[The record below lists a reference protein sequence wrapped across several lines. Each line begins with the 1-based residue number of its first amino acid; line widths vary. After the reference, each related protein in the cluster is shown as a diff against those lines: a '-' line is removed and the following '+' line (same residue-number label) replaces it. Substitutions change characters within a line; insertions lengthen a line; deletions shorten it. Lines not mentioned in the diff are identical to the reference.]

1 VFSDGDGMEGQGDKT
16 SQRPSIAI
24 IILNWNTRDDVLEC
38 LDSLEKSAYPKNRL
52 GLFVTD
58 NASTDGSQ
66 KAIRAKLDTMSEQ
79 GWHELVLIENPKN
92 LGFSGGNNAG
102 YRRVD
107 NSYEFIYLSN
117 ADVTY
122 AEATLDHLASVM
134 VGDPAIG
141 VAGPKVLS
149 YAEPDVLSHGAG
161 YVGPL
166 LCGTRSVDATEATPC
181 DYVTGCALCVRH
193 SVVEELA
200 QLLDE
205 EFFAYWEDTDL
216 CARVRKL
223 GYTVVY
229 CPEATILHKVGASLP
244 AGPEG
249 LPPPARVYYATHSKY
264 TYARRHLPM
273 GPRLLFHLLFT
284 ARLPFFAVK
293 TFVQSPRRTP
303 ALLKAYVLAMTHGL
317 ARKPGQK
324 YPG

>member
-1 VFSDGDGMEGQGDKT
+1 MFSDRDDMEGQGDKT

-38 LDSLEKSAYPKNRL
+38 LDSLERSTYPREQI

-58 NASTDGSQ
+58 NASSDGSQ
-66 KAIRAKLDTMSEQ
+66 EAIRAKLDTMREQ
-79 GWHELVLIENPKN
+79 GWRDLVLVENPQN
-92 LGFSGGNNAG
+92 LGFCGGNNAG
-102 YRRVD
+102 YARVD

-122 AEATLDHLASVM
+122 AEATLEHLASVIAS
-134 VGDPAIG
+134 DPAIG
-141 VAGPKVLS
+141 VVGPRVLS

-181 DYVTGCALCVRH
+181 DYVTGCALCVRR
-193 SVVEELA
+193 SVVEELG

-216 CARVRKL
+216 CARVRQL

-229 CPEATILHKVGASLP
+229 CPEAMVLHKVGASLP
-244 AGPEG
+244 TGPEG

-264 TYARRHLPM
+264 IYARRHLPM
-273 GPRLLFHLLFT
+273 GPRLLFHLLFGV
-284 ARLPFFAVK
+284 RLPFFAARAL
-293 TFVQSPRRTP
+293 VQSPRSAP
-303 ALLKAYVLAMTHGL
+303 AQLKAYVLAMAHGITG
-317 ARKPGQK
+317 RPGQQ